1 MTGMPMPFTTALFF
15 VALLTPAR
23 VGLREVI
30 LNHVK
35 LLHMRSGILAVI
47 GFILTGLALCML
59 KILLLTQ
66 H

>member
-1 MTGMPMPFTTALFF
+1 MTGMPMPVTTALLF
-15 VALLTPAR
+15 VALLAPAR
-23 VGLREVI
+23 IGGREVI

-35 LLHMRSGILAVI
+35 RLHLRAGILAVI
-47 GFILTGLALCML
+47 WFILNGLALCML